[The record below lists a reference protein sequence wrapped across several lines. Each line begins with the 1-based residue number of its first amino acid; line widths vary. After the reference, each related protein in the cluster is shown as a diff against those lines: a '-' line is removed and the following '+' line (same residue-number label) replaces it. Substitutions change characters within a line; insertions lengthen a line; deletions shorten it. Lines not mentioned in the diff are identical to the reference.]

1 MYIFPD
7 NWTASI
13 IEQNCW
19 YKENVFRSH
28 LYNHVVAI
36 LSSSLPLITSLYV
49 LKDTY
54 CFPKAD
60 MTSCF
65 KFYVLLCSFPWHY
78 SDSMYPFSRSARVVR
93 ALYRFVPYRSG
104 RSRSRMLSC
113 FKNPPWNQCVFQQM
127 GPLSSFRNMSH
138 LLHFMH
144 LFKTLISQS
153 VYTKPPVPTYP
164 RDCYVHWTCLSCL
177 W

>member
-1 MYIFPD
+1 MVGGKGTLSVAHRITPKDVTSALLKYLYIYMYIFPD

-93 ALYRFVPYRSG
+93 ALYQFVPYRSG

-113 FKNPPWNQCVFQQM
+113 FKNPLWNQCVFQ
-127 GPLSSFRNMSH
+127 
-138 LLHFMH
+138 
-144 LFKTLISQS
+144 
-153 VYTKPPVPTYP
+153 
-164 RDCYVHWTCLSCL
+164 
-177 W
+177 